1 MHGVCAGQA
10 LVGPDGRVLVVP
22 KRLDDEPAG
31 GVGVDFVQGVSEGQV
46 VTISND
52 QVPGLCS
59 RPVRQ
64 PDWVVICSAMHWL

>member
-10 LVGPDGRVLVVP
+10 LFGPDGRVLVVP

-31 GVGVDFVQGVSEGQV
+31 GFRVDFVQGVSEGQV

-52 QVPGLCS
+52 QVPGLRNRS
-59 RPVRQ
+59 VRQ
-64 PDWVVICSAMHWL
+64 PDWVVVCSALYWL

>member
-31 GVGVDFVQGVSEGQV
+31 GVGVDFVQGVPEGQV
-46 VTISND
+46 VAVRNSE
-52 QVPGLCS
+52 VPGLRG
-59 RPVRQ
+59 RPVCE
-64 PDWVVICSAMHWL
+64 PDWLVVRRALHRL